1 MHFFPNFSVPEM
13 GLSGSLV
20 RLQCHVN
27 FFFLPLLFFPLRKG
41 AFTHSDGN
49 GQIVCLAEGCLRRN
63 RGGYRSCFY

>member
-1 MHFFPNFSVPEM
+1 M

-20 RLQCHVN
+20 RLQFHVN
-27 FFFLPLLFFPLRKG
+27 FFFPPFTFPLGKG

-63 RGGYRSCFY
+63 LGDIGRVSISAASSQ